1 MGIVKSWDE
10 DLQAFIWERGRMPFL
25 HYIMSC
31 GIAYVDRVSLRN
43 PEFGILA
50 FSHKAIYCKSPMEA
64 RKRIL
69 RSLPSTA
76 SPYDLHNLK
85 IGTLNP

>member
-10 DLQAFIWERGRMPFL
+10 DLQAFIWERGRVPFL

-50 FSHKAIYCKSPMEA
+50 FSHKIFTEA